1 MFQSIGRRGNY
12 ANAGRVA
19 ADDLVRS
26 FAAARRNSTDFG
38 KIAEGAAAIR
48 SNEKVAAIRRG
59 TEVMKAGIN
68 AASDVKSAE
77 QKIKINETVRSGKRK
92 AGALAAAGQMIG
104 NAGQYFGEKRT
115 KREVGSEDSMHDA
128 QITKATTKAAELRSQ
143 AEEVDLT
150 GGFTPMKVPHLST
163 LTNTSK
169 TSDTTKPTGTTPTTG
184 SPSSGTDGW
193 SKLSKVIRYG
203 EGTSGDAG
211 YTTQFTGSQFTDLS
225 RHPRQMKS
233 GGGYKSDAAG
243 AYQFLSTTWDE
254 AKSALG
260 LKDFSPASQEA
271 AGKYLAQR
279 RGVDTSKVYT
289 NIDDFT
295 KAINK
300 LAPEWASLPYQGVS
314 PSGHGKGS
322 SYYGQGGIDI
332 NKAWEL
338 YNS

>member
-38 KIAEGAAAIR
+38 KIAQSAAAIR
-48 SNEKVAAIRRG
+48 SNEKVKAIQRG
-59 TEVMKAGIN
+59 SEVLKTGIA
-68 AASDVKSAE
+68 AASRVNSEK
-77 QKIKINETVRSGKRK
+77 QKIAIEQTVSKSKRK
-92 AGALAAAGQMIG
+92 AGALAVAGNMFG

-115 KREVGSEDSMHDA
+115 KRTVGAEDSYYDGR
-128 QITKATTKAAELRSQ
+128 IKTNRDKAADYREQ
-143 AEEVDLT
+143 AEAIDLT
-150 GGFTPMKVPHLST
+150 GNFTTTEIPDSST
-163 LTNTSK
+163 PSTST
-169 TSDTTKPTGTTPTTG
+169 TSTTTTTPTTTNG
-184 SPSSGTDGW
+184 QTSGATDGW
-193 SKLSKVIRYG
+193 SKLSKVIRHA
-203 EGTSGDAG
+203 EGTTGDVG
-211 YTTQFTGSQFTDLS
+211 YTTQFTGTQFSDLS
-225 RHPRQMKS
+225 RHPRQKRS
-233 GGGYKSDAAG
+233 SNGHTSDAAG

-289 NIDDFT
+289 NIEDFT